1 MKLKVLKKQNNSAMC
16 VVCGLRNDLSLRT
29 KFYSVEGGL
38 MVGVVTGRDEHQSY
52 PNRMHG
58 GMITAL
64 LDEVIGRAVNIP
76 EPDAFGVT
84 SEINVKFKKP
94 VPLNEELKVVGRLT
108 RNTRLIFTAEG
119 FIEDKD
125 GNVLATARATYVKM
139 SAARI
144 AGKPMGADEWFL
156 VPDDEAE
163 IDVVNYDY
171 FDKEDAAR
179 K

>member
-1 MKLKVLKKQNNSAMC
+1 
-16 VVCGLRNDLSLRT
+16 
-29 KFYSVEGGL
+29 
-38 MVGVVTGRDEHQSY
+38 
-52 PNRMHG
+52 
-58 GMITAL
+58 
-64 LDEVIGRAVNIP
+64 
-76 EPDAFGVT
+76 
-84 SEINVKFKKP
+84 
-94 VPLNEELKVVGRLT
+94 
-108 RNTRLIFTAEG
+108 
-119 FIEDKD
+119 
-125 GNVLATARATYVKM
+125 M

>member
-16 VVCGLRNDLSLRT
+16 VVCGMKNDLSLRT
-29 KFYSVEGGL
+29 RFYAVEGDL

-84 SEINVKFKKP
+84 SEIDVKFKKP

-119 FIEDKD
+119 FIEDKA
-125 GNVLATARATYVKM
+125 GNVLATAKATYVKM

-144 AGKPMGADEWFL
+144 AGKPMGPDEWFL

-163 IDVVNYDY
+163 VEVVNFDY
-171 FDKEDAAR
+171 FAREDAAKR
-179 K
+179 

>member
-1 MKLKVLKKQNNSAMC
+1 MAEVFC
-16 VVCGLRNDLSLRT
+16 FLST
-29 KFYSVEGGL
+29 FSFMSGF
-38 MVGVVTGRDEHQSY
+38 SFF
-52 PNRMHG
+52 
-58 GMITAL
+58 
-64 LDEVIGRAVNIP
+64 
-76 EPDAFGVT
+76 AFGVT

-94 VPLNEELKVVGRLT
+94 VPLNEEIKVVGRLT

-125 GNVLATARATYVKM
+125 GNILATGKATYVKM

-156 VPDDEAE
+156 VPDDEDE

>member
-1 MKLKVLKKQNNSAMC
+1 MKLKVLKKQNK
-16 VVCGLRNDLSLRT
+16 NDLSLRT
-29 KFYSVEGGL
+29 RFYAVEGDL
-38 MVGVVTGRDEHQSY
+38 MVGVVAGRDEHQSY

-58 GMITAL
+58 GLITAL

-94 VPLNEELKVVGRLT
+94 VPLNEEIKVVGRT

-125 GNVLATARATYVKM
+125 GNILATGKATYVKM

>member
-76 EPDAFGVT
+76 EPDASASPARST
-84 SEINVKFKKP
+84 SSSKS
-94 VPLNEELKVVGRLT
+94 RCRST
-108 RNTRLIFTAEG
+108 R
-119 FIEDKD
+119 
-125 GNVLATARATYVKM
+125 
-139 SAARI
+139 S
-144 AGKPMGADEWFL
+144 
-156 VPDDEAE
+156 
-163 IDVVNYDY
+163 
-171 FDKEDAAR
+171 
-179 K
+179 